1 MTRIEKVLRTI
12 CFEQDEFGEWRMTV
26 NISGE
31 EITYQV
37 EEINNDW
44 GWPSVVVVEVGGD
57 MSEAMDL
64 ASFVIMLDTEVE
76 QAVKAKPFGAFYVK
90 FLHEIPKKIFQ
101 KGIDFF

>member
-12 CFEQDEFGEWRMTV
+12 GFERDEFGEWRMTV

-31 EITYQV
+31 EITYRV
-37 EEINNDW
+37 EEMRGFW
-44 GWPSVVVVEVGGD
+44 GWPTMVVVEVGGD

-76 QAVKAKPFGAFYVK
+76 
-90 FLHEIPKKIFQ
+90 
-101 KGIDFF
+101 

>member
-12 CFEQDEFGEWRMTV
+12 GFERNEFGEWRMTV

-31 EITYQV
+31 EITYRV
-37 EEINNDW
+37 EETGGFW
-44 GWPSVVVVEVGGD
+44 GWPTMVVVEVGGD

-76 QAVKAKPFGAFYVK
+76 
-90 FLHEIPKKIFQ
+90 
-101 KGIDFF
+101 

>member
-12 CFEQDEFGEWRMTV
+12 GFEQDEFGEWRMTV

-64 ASFVIMLDTEVE
+64 ASFVIMLDTLDTEVE
-76 QAVKAKPFGAFYVK
+76 
-90 FLHEIPKKIFQ
+90 
-101 KGIDFF
+101 

>member
-12 CFEQDEFGEWRMTV
+12 GFEQDEFGKWQMTV
-26 NISGE
+26 NVSGE

-37 EEINNDW
+37 EEQNNDW

-64 ASFVIMLDTEVE
+64 ASFVIMLDTL
-76 QAVKAKPFGAFYVK
+76 ARHFR
-90 FLHEIPKKIFQ
+90 Q
-101 KGIDFF
+101 KY

>member
-12 CFEQDEFGEWRMTV
+12 GFERNESGEWRMTV

-37 EEINNDW
+37 EEMRGFW
-44 GWPSVVVVEVGGD
+44 GWPTMVVVEVGGD

-76 QAVKAKPFGAFYVK
+76 
-90 FLHEIPKKIFQ
+90 
-101 KGIDFF
+101 